1 MQTALPEE
9 NFMNL
14 RFFIDSFRFFCY
26 TEENIQKGC
35 AVLDRNIYD
44 AYLRLLHQ
52 ELVPAMGCTEP
63 IAVAYAAAVAAKE
76 LPCLPE
82 TVNIRVSANI
92 IKNVKSVIVPNTG
105 GLHGLEAAAA
115 AGIIAGD
122 PDSKL
127 LVISRVTG
135 EEQKKIAGYLETAKF
150 SVEESDSG
158 ALFDI
163 CITLSGNGHRSTC
176 RIAEDHTN
184 IVRIEKDD
192 SVLYERQ
199 LSRNQA
205 EASPEKA
212 LLTVEQI
219 VEFADT
225 VAISDV
231 QAVLDRQIHC
241 NMDIAREGL
250 ENNYGARIGQVLLKS
265 RENDVITR
273 AKAYAA
279 AASDARMGGCEKP
292 VVINSGSG
300 NQGITASVPVI
311 IYAQELKASQE
322 LLYRALLVSNLVT
335 LHLKSGIGPLSAY
348 CGAIS
353 AGCGAAAGIT
363 YLYGGKFRE
372 IAHTIVNAIAIN
384 SGVICDGAKAS
395 CAAKIASAVEAGL
408 LGMEMFRQGSQ
419 FLGGDGIVTK
429 GVENTIRNVSH
440 LASEGM
446 RKTDAEIIKIMLS

>member
-1 MQTALPEE
+1 M
-9 NFMNL
+9 
-14 RFFIDSFRFFCY
+14 
-26 TEENIQKGC
+26 
-35 AVLDRNIYD
+35 DRNIYD
-44 AYLRLLHQ
+44 AYVQLLHK

-63 IAVAYAAAVAAKE
+63 IAVAYAAAVAARE
-76 LPCLPE
+76 LKCLPE
-82 TVNIRVSANI
+82 TVDIRVSANI

-115 AGIIAGD
+115 AGIVAGA

-127 LVISRVTG
+127 LVISKVT
-135 EEQKKIAGYLETAKF
+135 EAQQKEIADYLQTAAF
-150 SVEESDSG
+150 TVEESDSG

-163 CITLSGNGHRSTC
+163 QILLSGGGHRAMC

-184 IVRIEKDD
+184 IVRIEQDD
-192 SVLYERQ
+192 STVYERRLNEEQ
-199 LSRNQA
+199 Q
-205 EASPEKA
+205 EVSPEKA
-212 LLTVEQI
+212 LLSVEKI

-225 VAISDV
+225 ADIADV
-231 QAVLDRQIHC
+231 QQLLDRQIRC
-241 NMDIAREGL
+241 NMEIANEGL
-250 ENNYGARIGQVLLKS
+250 EHNYGARIGQVLLKS
-265 RENDVITR
+265 RGDDVITR

-311 IYAQELKASQE
+311 IYAQELQATQE
-322 LLYRALLVSNLVT
+322 QLYRALLVSNLVT

-363 YLYGGKFRE
+363 YLYGGKFRQ
-372 IAHTIVNAIAIN
+372 IAHTIVNAIAIC

-429 GVENTIRNVSH
+429 GVENTIRNVSQ

>member
-1 MQTALPEE
+1 MEKE
-9 NFMNL
+9 
-14 RFFIDSFRFFCY
+14 
-26 TEENIQKGC
+26 
-35 AVLDRNIYD
+35 IYN
-44 AYLRLLHQ
+44 AYIRLLEK

-76 LPCLPE
+76 LPVVPE
-82 TVNIRVSANI
+82 QVNITVSANI

-122 PDSKL
+122 PTSKL
-127 LVISRVTG
+127 LVISQVT
-135 EEQKKIAGYLETAKF
+135 EAQQQEIAAYLEKANFT
-150 SVEESDSG
+150 VEESQSG

-163 CITLSGNGHRSTC
+163 CITLVGGGHQAMC

-184 IVRIEKDD
+184 IVRIQRDDSTVYERRLENNETDTGKEKD
-192 SVLYERQ
+192 
-199 LSRNQA
+199 
-205 EASPEKA
+205 
-212 LLTVEQI
+212 LLTIEKI
-219 VEFADT
+219 VKFADT
-225 VAISDV
+225 LKIEDVKAIF
-231 QAVLDRQIHC
+231 DRQIEC
-241 NMDIAREGL
+241 NMAIAREGL
-250 ENNYGARIGQVLLKS
+250 ENNYGARIGQVLLKTRGDS
-265 RENDVITR
+265 VMNR

-300 NQGITASVPVI
+300 NQGITASIPVI
-311 IYAQELKASQE
+311 IYAQDRGADKEQ
-322 LLYRALLVSNLVT
+322 LYRSLAVSNLVT

-363 YLYGGKFRE
+363 YLCGGKFRE
-372 IAHTIVNAIAIN
+372 VAHTVVNAIAIN

-395 CAAKIASAVEAGL
+395 CAAKIASAVEAGI
-408 LGMEMFRQGSQ
+408 LGMEMFLQGSQ
-419 FLGGDGIVTK
+419 FVGGDGIVSK
-429 GVENTIRNVSH
+429 GVENTIQNVSR

-446 RKTDAEIIKIMLS
+446 RKTDAEIIRIMLS

>member
-1 MQTALPEE
+1 MEKQ
-9 NFMNL
+9 M
-14 RFFIDSFRFFCY
+14 
-26 TEENIQKGC
+26 
-35 AVLDRNIYD
+35 YD
-44 AYLRLLHQ
+44 AYVRLLEQ

-76 LPCLPE
+76 LSTIPE
-82 TVNIRVSANI
+82 TVEICVSANI

-105 GLHGLEAAAA
+105 GLHGLKAAAA

-122 PDSKL
+122 PEKKL
-127 LVISRVTG
+127 LVISEVTAA
-135 EEQKKIAGYLETAKF
+135 QQSVIAEYLKQARFVVK
-150 SVEESDSG
+150 ESDSG

-163 CITLSGNGHRSTC
+163 CITLTTQSHRSVC

-184 IVRIEKDD
+184 IVRIERDGETVFNRCGEAATLEAAGDKE
-192 SVLYERQ
+192 L
-199 LSRNQA
+199 LS
-205 EASPEKA
+205 
-212 LLTVEQI
+212 VEQI
-219 VEFADT
+219 VGFADCLD
-225 VAISDV
+225 VADV
-231 QAVLDRQIHC
+231 KAIFDRQIAC
-241 NMDIAREGL
+241 NMEIAREGL
-250 ENNYGARIGQVLLKS
+250 TNDYGARIGQVLLAT
-265 RENDVITR
+265 RGQDVVTR

-311 IYAQELKASQE
+311 VYAREMDATEEQ
-322 LLYRALLVSNLVT
+322 LYRALAVSNLVT

-363 YLYGGKFRE
+363 YLHGGKFRE
-372 IAHTIVNAIAIN
+372 IAHTVVNAIAIN

-395 CAAKIASAVEAGL
+395 CAAKIASAVEAGI

-419 FLGGDGIVTK
+419 FLGGDGIVSK
-429 GVENTIRNVSH
+429 GVENTIDNVSR

>member
-1 MQTALPEE
+1 MPFLAKKSESKI
-9 NFMNL
+9 
-14 RFFIDSFRFFCY
+14 FIDYFLRFCY
-26 TEENIQKGC
+26 TGGNTQKGC
-35 AVLDRNIYD
+35 AVLDRNIYE
-44 AYLRLLHQ
+44 AYLRLLRK

-63 IAVAYAAAVAAKE
+63 IAVAYAAAVAARE
-76 LPCLPE
+76 LKALPE
-82 TVNIRVSANI
+82 TVDIRVSANI

-127 LVISRVTG
+127 LVISQVT
-135 EEQKKIAGYLETAKF
+135 EAQQKEIAAYLKTAAF
-150 SVEESDSG
+150 TVEESHSG

-163 CITLSGNGHRSTC
+163 QIILSGGGHRAMC

-184 IVRIEKDD
+184 IVRIEQDGD
-192 SVLYERQ
+192 TVYERR
-199 LSRNQA
+199 LNNDQA
-205 EASPEKA
+205 EISPEKA
-212 LLTVEQI
+212 LLSVEKI
-219 VEFADT
+219 VEFAET
-225 VAISDV
+225 AELADV
-231 QAVLDRQIHC
+231 RELLDRQIRC
-241 NMDIAREGL
+241 NMDIAKEGL
-250 ENNYGARIGQVLLKS
+250 TNHYGARIGQVLLKS
-265 RENDVITR
+265 RGQDVITR

-300 NQGITASVPVI
+300 NQGITASIPVI
-311 IYAQELKASQE
+311 IYAEELQASQE
-322 LLYRALLVSNLVT
+322 QLYRALLVSNLVT

-363 YLYGGKFRE
+363 YLYGGRFRE
-372 IAHTIVNAIAIN
+372 IAHTVVNALAIN

>member
-1 MQTALPEE
+1 ME
-9 NFMNL
+9 
-14 RFFIDSFRFFCY
+14 RD
-26 TEENIQKGC
+26 
-35 AVLDRNIYD
+35 IYS
-44 AYLRLLHQ
+44 AYIRLLEQ

-76 LPCLPE
+76 LPELPE
-82 TVNIRVSANI
+82 TVDISVSANI

-115 AGIIAGD
+115 AGIVAGD

-127 LVISRVTG
+127 LVISKVAPAQ
-135 EEQKKIAGYLETAKF
+135 QKEITDYLRKARF
-150 SVEESDSG
+150 AVEESDSG

-163 CITLSGNGHRSTC
+163 CITLTAGEHRAVC

-184 IVRIEKDD
+184 IVRIERDGKT
-192 SVLYERQ
+192 LYQRSSE
-199 LSRNQA
+199 NTA
-205 EASPEKA
+205 PDTASDKE

-225 VAISDV
+225 LEIAHV
-231 QAVLDRQIHC
+231 QALFDRQIKC
-241 NMDIAREGL
+241 NMEIANEGL
-250 ENNYGARIGQVLLKS
+250 TNHYGARIGQVLLKT
-265 RENDVITR
+265 RGEDVITR

-311 IYAQELKASQE
+311 IYGRELGVSQE
-322 LLYRALLVSNLVT
+322 QLYRALAVSNLVT

-395 CAAKIASAVEAGL
+395 CAAKIASAVEAGI

-419 FLGGDGIVTK
+419 FMGGDGIVSK
-429 GVENTIRNVSH
+429 GVENTINNVSR

>member
-1 MQTALPEE
+1 
-9 NFMNL
+9 MNQEL
-14 RFFIDSFRFFCY
+14 Y
-26 TEENIQKGC
+26 N
-35 AVLDRNIYD
+35 
-44 AYLRLLHQ
+44 AYVRILEQ

-63 IAVAYAAAVAAKE
+63 IAVAYAAAVAAKN
-76 LPCLPE
+76 LPVLPE
-82 TVNIRVSANI
+82 TIDIRVSANI

-115 AGIIAGD
+115 AGIIAGN
-122 PDSKL
+122 PEEKL
-127 LVISRVTG
+127 LVISQVTP
-135 EEQKKIAGYLETAKF
+135 QQQAQIAEYLKSAAFTVK
-150 SVEESDSG
+150 ESDSG

-163 CITLSGNGHRSTC
+163 HIALTGGGHTASC
-176 RIAEDHTN
+176 RITDDHTN
-184 IVRIEKDD
+184 IVHIEKDGQTI
-192 SVLYERQ
+192 LQNAQTQEKAAQ
-199 LSRNQA
+199 T
-205 EASPEKA
+205 EKA
-212 LLTVEQI
+212 LMSVESI

-225 VAISDV
+225 VDLKDIAHI
-231 QAVLDRQIHC
+231 LDRQIEC
-241 NMDIAREGL
+241 NMAIAQEGL
-250 ENNYGARIGQVLLKS
+250 THNYGARIGQVLLAT
-265 RENDVITR
+265 RGNDVVTR

-279 AASDARMGGCEKP
+279 AASDARMGGCEMP

-300 NQGITASVPVI
+300 NQGITTAVPVV
-311 IYAQELKASQE
+311 IYAEEMKADRE
-322 LLYRALLVSNLVT
+322 LLLRSLTVANLIT

-372 IAHTIVNAIAIN
+372 IAHTVVNAIAIN

-395 CAAKIASAVEAGL
+395 CAAKIASAVEAGI

-419 FLGGDGIVTK
+419 FLGGDGIVKK
-429 GVENTIRNVSH
+429 GVENTIDSVSR

>member
-1 MQTALPEE
+1 MEKE
-9 NFMNL
+9 
-14 RFFIDSFRFFCY
+14 
-26 TEENIQKGC
+26 
-35 AVLDRNIYD
+35 IYS
-44 AYLRLLHQ
+44 AYIRLLEQ

-76 LPCLPE
+76 LPALPE
-82 TVNIRVSANI
+82 MVEICVSANI

-115 AGIIAGD
+115 AGIIAGN

-127 LVISRVTG
+127 LVISQVSPDQ
-135 EEQKKIAGYLETAKF
+135 QKQIENYLRQAQF
-150 SVEESDSG
+150 FVRESESG

-163 CITLSGNGHRSTC
+163 CITLTAREHRSVC

-184 IVRIEKDD
+184 IVRIERDGQVLHQRRLAEETPEMASDKD
-192 SVLYERQ
+192 
-199 LSRNQA
+199 
-205 EASPEKA
+205 
-212 LLTVEQI
+212 LLTVEKI

-225 VAISDV
+225 LDLANVKEIF
-231 QAVLDRQIHC
+231 DRQITC
-241 NMDIAREGL
+241 NMDIANEGL
-250 ENNYGARIGQVLLKS
+250 THDYGARIGQVLLT
-265 RENDVITR
+265 RGDDVITR

-300 NQGITASVPVI
+300 NQGITASIPVI
-311 IYAQELKASQE
+311 IYARELGATQEQ
-322 LLYRALLVSNLVT
+322 LYRALAVSNLVT
-335 LHLKSGIGPLSAY
+335 LHLKAGIGPLSAY

-372 IAHTIVNAIAIN
+372 IAHTVVNAIAIN

-395 CAAKIASAVEAGL
+395 CAAKIASAVEAGI
-408 LGMEMFRQGSQ
+408 LGMEMFRQGNQ
-419 FLGGDGIVTK
+419 FLGGDGIVSK
-429 GVENTIRNVSH
+429 GVENTINNVSR

>member
-1 MQTALPEE
+1 M
-9 NFMNL
+9 
-14 RFFIDSFRFFCY
+14 
-26 TEENIQKGC
+26 
-35 AVLDRNIYD
+35 DREIYN
-44 AYLRLLHQ
+44 AYIRLLEQ

-63 IAVAYAAAVAAKE
+63 IAVAYAAAVAARE
-76 LPCLPE
+76 LQVLPE
-82 TVNIRVSANI
+82 TVDICVSANI

-115 AGIIAGD
+115 AGIVAGD

-127 LVISRVTG
+127 LVISKVTAAQQQ
-135 EEQKKIAGYLETAKF
+135 EIANYLKQGRFT
-150 SVEESDSG
+150 VEESDSG

-163 CITLSGNGHRSTC
+163 RITLEARGHRSVC

-184 IVRIEKDD
+184 IVHIERDGQT
-192 SVLYERQ
+192 LYQRRLE
-199 LSRNQA
+199 NA
-205 EASPEKA
+205 APDTAGDKA
-212 LLTVEQI
+212 LLTVEKI

-225 VAISDV
+225 LEVADV
-231 QAVLDRQIHC
+231 KAVFDRQIAC
-241 NMDIAREGL
+241 NMDIANEGL
-250 ENNYGARIGQVLLKS
+250 TNNYGARIGQVLLKT
-265 RENDVITR
+265 RGTDVVTR

-311 IYAQELKASQE
+311 VYARELGATDEQ
-322 LLYRALLVSNLVT
+322 LYRALAVSNLVT

-353 AGCGAAAGIT
+353 AGCGAAAGVT

-372 IAHTIVNAIAIN
+372 IAHTVVNAIAIN

-395 CAAKIASAVEAGL
+395 CAAKIASAVEAGI

-419 FLGGDGIVTK
+419 FLGGDGIVSK
-429 GVENTIRNVSH
+429 GVENTINNVSR